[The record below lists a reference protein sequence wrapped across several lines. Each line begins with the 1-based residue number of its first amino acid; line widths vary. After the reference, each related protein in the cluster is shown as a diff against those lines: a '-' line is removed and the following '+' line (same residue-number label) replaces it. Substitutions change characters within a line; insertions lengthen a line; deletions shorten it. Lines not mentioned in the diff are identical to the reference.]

1 MKATP
6 VEGMKDYLPEEM
18 ALRDRLMNTIIGTY
32 TENGFRRISTPAV
45 ESLENL
51 DNSDGGENLKLIY
64 RIEKRGEK
72 LEKAVAAGDVKN
84 FCDLGLRYDLTLPLA
99 RYYTAHASELPV
111 PFKVIQVDRVYR
123 AERPQ
128 KGRMREFIQ
137 CDIDI
142 LGSDSVDCEAELMTV
157 TAEALKKIGINSFRI
172 AVNHRAVIR
181 SVILFCGFAE
191 EQVNSVCITM
201 DKLDKIGLEGVKN
214 ELIEKSYSADAIEK
228 LCELLQKKN
237 LTAEELKAYGADE
250 AADELFRV
258 IDMASELSEG
268 SYEIVFDIT
277 LVRGQ
282 GYYTGIVFEVICDE
296 FGGTVAGGGRYDGL
310 IGRFSGKDVPAVG
323 FSIGFE
329 RIFSVL
335 LSRAAST
342 AELRA
347 AAAVLYEEG
356 SFTAAYRFARTLHA
370 EADVTI
376 LPAKK
381 KLGKQFAQLEQ
392 QGFSAAY
399 IFRSEN
405 EAPER
410 RDLNRNQG

>member
-72 LEKAVAAGDVKN
+72 LEKAVAAGDVKG

-142 LGSDSVDCEAELMTV
+142 LGSESVDCEAELMTV
-157 TAEALKKIGINSFRI
+157 TAQALQKIGIGAFHI

-181 SVILFCGFAE
+181 SVILFCGFTE

-214 ELIEKSYSADAIEK
+214 ELIEKGYMTDSIEK

-237 LTAEELKAYGADE
+237 LTAEELKAYGAGE

-258 IDMASELSEG
+258 IEMASALSDG
-268 SYEIVFDIT
+268 KYGIVFDIT

-282 GYYTGIVFEVICDE
+282 GYYTGTVFEVISDE

-335 LSRAAST
+335 LAHGSLSVGSRAS
-342 AELRA
+342 
-347 AAAVLYEEG
+347 AAVLYNEG
-356 SFTAAYRFARTLHA
+356 DFVPAYRYAETLH
-370 EADVTI
+370 EEFDVTV

-392 QGFSAAY
+392 QGYSAAF
-399 IFRSEN
+399 IFKGEN
-405 EAPER
+405 EAVER
-410 RDLNRNQG
+410 RALNQA

>member
-72 LEKAVAAGDVKN
+72 LEKAVAAGDVKG

-142 LGSDSVDCEAELMTV
+142 LGSDNIDCEAELMTV
-157 TAEALKKIGINSFRI
+157 TAQALQKIGIGAFHI

-201 DKLDKIGLEGVKN
+201 DKLDKIGLDGVKAELTEKGYAN
-214 ELIEKSYSADAIEK
+214 ESIEK
-228 LCELLQKKN
+228 LCELLKKKK
-237 LTAEELKAYGADE
+237 LTAEELKEYGANE

-258 IDMASELSEG
+258 IEMARELSDEKYG
-268 SYEIVFDIT
+268 IVFDIT

-282 GYYTGIVFEVICDE
+282 GYYTGVVFEVISDE

-310 IGRFSGKDVPAVG
+310 VGRFSGKDVPAVG

-335 LSRAAST
+335 LSRGASSSGS
-342 AELRA
+342 RPS
-347 AAAVLYEEG
+347 AAVLYNEG
-356 SFTAAYRFARTLHA
+356 DFVPAYRYAETLHG
-370 EADVTI
+370 EFDVTI

-392 QGFSAAY
+392 QGFSAAF
-399 IFRSEN
+399 IFKGEN
-405 EAPER
+405 EDVER
-410 RDLNRNQG
+410 RELNKG